1 MIVKMIFLI
10 LEKILDYGYTCIFIF
25 FSLYMSKYDSLISL
39 IFKCFH
45 VIKFLFI
52 VFNFMAYPSNICILC
67 AKIVP
72 FDTSDPDC
80 DVFFYIINI
89 FVYCVNSLIAID
101 LFLFVVVLNFA
112 Q

>member
-67 AKIVP
+67 TKIVP